1 MKLTKKTVD
10 AAGHPNEGQVFLRDE
25 SLRGFAVRITPGSK
39 TFILEKEINGRVR
52 RMTLGRYGELT
63 VDEARKQAKEKLA
76 DIAKGRDPVAERQ
89 QRRSAP
95 TFGELV
101 DLYIARHLPTKKS
114 RINDEGLLKH
124 HLAHWRGRTLASIT
138 RADIIQLH
146 TQIGT
151 QPSTVIRP
159 GHPTAHPAP
168 RLANS
173 VLTLLSSMFNLA
185 TDWGLYTGANPTV
198 RIKKFPARSRDRF
211 VTPDELPRL
220 WAALAADP
228 SPFIR
233 VAFLVSLLTG
243 ARRNEVLTM
252 QWTDV
257 DFTQGTWRIEHTKA
271 GRVHL
276 LPLPRPVLTH
286 LSALPRFADNP
297 YVFVGRWGRGHLV
310 NVSKPWTRIKT
321 AAGLSDVRVHDLRRT
336 LGSWLVAAGASLPLI
351 GKALNHSS
359 VSTTAIYARLQLESV
374 RTALDANAT
383 KMLMIIEQ
391 AEEKERHAEEKTTR
405 T

>member
-1 MKLTKKTVD
+1 MKITKKAVD
-10 AAGHPNEGQVFLRDE
+10 AAKHPAQGQVFLRDD
-25 SLRGFAVRITPGSK
+25 SLHGFALRVTPGSK
-39 TFILEKEINGRVR
+39 TFVLEKEIHRRIR
-52 RMTLGRYGELT
+52 RMTLGRYGVLT
-63 VDEARKQAKEKLA
+63 VEQARNQAQAMMA
-76 DIAKGRDPVAERQ
+76 DIVRGHDPIAERQ
-89 QRRSAP
+89 ARRTAP
-95 TFGELV
+95 TFGDLV
-101 DLYIARHLPTKKS
+101 DLYVARHLPTKKS
-114 RINDEGLLKH
+114 RINDEGLLTH
-124 HLAHWRGRTLASIT
+124 HLAHWRGRMLASIT
-138 RADIIQLH
+138 RADIIALH

-159 GHPTAHPAP
+159 GRPTARPAP

-173 VLTLLSSMFNLA
+173 VLTLLSSLFNLA
-185 TDWGLYTGANPTV
+185 TDWGLYTGANPTA

-257 DFTQGTWRIEHTKA
+257 DFTQGTWRIPETKA

-276 LPLPRPVLTH
+276 LPLPRPVLVQ
-286 LSALPRFADNP
+286 LSALPRFAENP
-297 YVFVGRWGRGHLV
+297 YVFVGRWGRSHLV

-351 GKALNHSS
+351 GKTLNHSS
-359 VSTTAIYARLQLESV
+359 VSTTQIYARLQLDPV
-374 RTALDANAT
+374 RAALENNAA
-383 KMLMIIEQ
+383 KMLDVIDQ
-391 AEEKERHAEEKTTR
+391 AEELGAKSTTPRR
-405 T
+405 TA

>member
-10 AAGHPNEGQVFLRDE
+10 AAKHPASGQMFLRDDA
-25 SLRGFAVRITPGSK
+25 LRGFALRVTPGSK
-39 TFILEKEINGRVR
+39 TFVLEKEINGRVR
-52 RMTLGRYGELT
+52 RMTLGRYGVLT
-63 VDEARKQAKEKLA
+63 VEQARNQAYATLA
-76 DIAKGRDPVAERQ
+76 DIVRGHDPIAERQ

-95 TFGELV
+95 TFGDLV

-114 RINDEGLLKH
+114 RINDDGLLKH

-138 RADIIQLH
+138 RADIIALH
-146 TQIGT
+146 TQLGT
-151 QPSTVIRP
+151 KPSTVIRP
-159 GHPTAHPAP
+159 GRPTARPAP

-173 VLTLLSSMFNLA
+173 VLTLLSSLFNLA
-185 TDWGLYTGANPTV
+185 TDWGLYHGANPTA
-198 RIKKFPARSRDRF
+198 RIKKFPARARDRF
-211 VTPDELPRL
+211 VTQDELPRL

-233 VAFLVSLLTG
+233 VAFLVALLTG

-257 DFTQGTWRIEHTKA
+257 NFEQGTWRIPETKS

-286 LSALPRFADNP
+286 LLALPRFDQNP

-310 NVSKPWTRIKT
+310 NISKAWSRIKT
-321 AAGLSDVRVHDLRRT
+321 AAGLTDVRVHDLRRT
-336 LGSWLVAAGASLPLI
+336 LGSWLVAQGHSLPLI
-351 GKALNHSS
+351 GKTLNHSS
-359 VSTTAIYARLQLESV
+359 VSTTQTYARLQLDPV
-374 RTALDANAT
+374 RLALDANAT
-383 KMLMIIEQ
+383 KMLAVVEAATQ
-391 AEEKERHAEEKTTR
+391 LGCVEHGSQ
-405 T
+405 